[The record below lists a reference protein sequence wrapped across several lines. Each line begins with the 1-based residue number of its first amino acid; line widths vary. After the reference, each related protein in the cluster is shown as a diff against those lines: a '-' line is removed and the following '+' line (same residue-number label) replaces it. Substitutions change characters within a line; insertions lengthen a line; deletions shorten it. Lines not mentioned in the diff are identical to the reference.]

1 MAPLNNTKNPTS
13 DLRSAQWRG
22 VFFDGPQSDQ
32 NADGD
37 EIPVWFVYVGN
48 EEAEPLHTVYT
59 CFSFDFAAD
68 LAQRMASDRNL
79 ELVQDATPA

>member
-1 MAPLNNTKNPTS
+1 MAPLNNTMNPTS

-22 VFFDGPQSDQ
+22 VFFDGPEADT
-32 NADGD
+32 NHDGD

-59 CFSFDFAAD
+59 CFSFDFAQD
-68 LAQRMASDRNL
+68 LARRMSEDRHL